1 MMKPVKLAM
10 VGCGENAKKSIVKN
24 VNASKLVQ
32 FVATMDIKLDLA
44 QDLAEEAGAGMATD
58 NYEAILDN
66 PEVEAVII
74 STPHSLHVPM
84 GIQAARSNKHVLV
97 DKPIATH
104 VADAEQLVAV
114 CKEQNVCLSVLFG
127 QRLHPAFDIAADLV
141 QQGAVGRITALVM
154 MNFWQKADSYWT
166 GGYTNRVQTDWR
178 MKKAA
183 SGGGML
189 MINYTHNIDALQNRL
204 GLEPQSVYAQYDT
217 FNTPVEV
224 EDCFSLVVRYKNG
237 AIGTY
242 AGSSATPGE
251 FRIHGDYIIGTH
263 GTIAVGNPVK
273 VFTINL
279 VEGLARGEW
288 TEIPW
293 ESDLWDGGSYLRII
307 ENFARA
313 VRGEEALIVT
323 GENAIS
329 SLKVIEGA
337 YRSQELGR
345 PVFF

>member
-1 MMKPVKLAM
+1 MKPVKLAM

-32 FVATMDIKLDLA
+32 FVATMDVKLDLA
-44 QDLAEEAGAGMATD
+44 KDLADEAGAATYTD
-58 NYEAILDN
+58 RYEAILDN
-66 PEVEAVII
+66 PDVEAVII
-74 STPHSLHVPM
+74 STPHYLHVPM
-84 GIQAARSNKHVLV
+84 GIQAARKNKHILI
-97 DKPIATH
+97 DKPIATN
-104 VADAEQLVAV
+104 AEDARQLVAI
-114 CKEQNVCLSVLFG
+114 CKDHNVLLSVLFG
-127 QRLHPAFDIAADLV
+127 KRFHPAFDIAADLV
-141 QQGAVGRITALVM
+141 QRGVVGRITALM
-154 MNFWQKADSYWT
+154 IMNFWQKADTYWT

-178 MKKAA
+178 IKKAT

-189 MINYTHNIDALQNRL
+189 MINYTHDIDALQNRL
-204 GLEPQSVYAQYDT
+204 GMEPQSVYAQYDT

-242 AGSSATPGE
+242 TGSSGTPGE
-251 FRIHGDYIIGTH
+251 FRVESDYIFGTH

-273 VFTINL
+273 YFTTNHIK
-279 VEGLARGEW
+279 GLAQGAW
-288 TEIPW
+288 SEIPW
-293 ESDLWDGGSYLRII
+293 DSNLWDGGSYQRII

-313 VRGEEALIVT
+313 VRGEESLIVT
-323 GENAIS
+323 GESAIS

-345 PVFF
+345 PVTF